1 MLSVVVI
8 EDDAVLRRALARLL
22 GLAGYRVGLFASPEA
37 FIEAAPVIDARCL
50 LVDIHLGK
58 MSGLELARGLTAAGS
73 GFRILFM
80 TTSEDDAVLM
90 QVRQLGYP
98 VLRKTSLADRLLQV
112 LAQVCG
118 SPNSA

>member
-22 GLAGYRVGLFASPEA
+22 GLAGYRVGLFASAEA

-50 LVDIHLGK
+50 LVDIHLGR
-58 MSGLELARGLTAAGS
+58 MSGLELARGLAAAGS

-90 QVRQLGYP
+90 QVRELGYP
-98 VLRKTSLADRLLQV
+98 LLRKTSLADRLLQV

-118 SPNSA
+118 SPNSR